1 MSVEIAWEQNIL
13 FTDFHL
19 LKSLLVVFGFGSKAF
34 VCGFS
39 RQNINSVQVRLNN
52 KKFYLRTDF
61 NPLWLLC
68 CCFLYFF
75 GSKGSI
81 DKVLVAPL
89 IVLENSKAWSPTNN
103 YITAHLDLSSPGTRL
118 LEWRKSNVITDT

>member
-1 MSVEIAWEQNIL
+1 M
-13 FTDFHL
+13 
-19 LKSLLVVFGFGSKAF
+19 
-34 VCGFS
+34 
-39 RQNINSVQVRLNN
+39 NN

-61 NPLWLLC
+61 NLC
-68 CCFLYFF
+68 CCFLDFF

-103 YITAHLDLSSPGTRL
+103 YITAHLDL
-118 LEWRKSNVITDT
+118 